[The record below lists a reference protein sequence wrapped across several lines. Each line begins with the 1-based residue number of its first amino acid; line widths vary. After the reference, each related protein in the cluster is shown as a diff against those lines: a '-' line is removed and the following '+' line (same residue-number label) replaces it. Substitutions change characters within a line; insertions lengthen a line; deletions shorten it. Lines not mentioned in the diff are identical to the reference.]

1 MQQLKRSHAIKAVA
15 QGVILASSRIIV
27 FFIILIVVLLHG
39 NFLGADIVFS
49 AVALLDVLQNT
60 LLKRMYV
67 CTQSIAEGLASITR
81 IQVLST
87 PLAVTLLSYLLK
99 SLSCSSIL
107 THY

>member
-1 MQQLKRSHAIKAVA
+1 MQPLKRSHAVKAVA

-27 FFIILIVVLLHG
+27 FFMILIVVLSHG
-39 NFLGADIVFS
+39 NFLGAEIVFS

-87 PLAVTLLSYLLK
+87 PLAVALLS
-99 SLSCSSIL
+99 
-107 THY
+107 